1 MNDLLPV
8 AEARDKLRALERE
21 ARRLD
26 PDAALRGQWREAA
39 TSFTEGLLERV
50 AEAPAYCPGFGDA
63 RGALTEPFA
72 EQPAGME
79 EVLAILEGE
88 VNAPGINPMSGRSFG
103 YIPGG
108 GLYPAALGD
117 FLADVS
123 NRYAG
128 VFYASPG
135 AVRLE
140 MQLVK
145 WLASV
150 VGYPLGTAGGDLTSG
165 GSIASLSAVVAAREA
180 HDLRAADV
188 PRHVVYLGQQSHHS
202 ARKALRLAGLAECV
216 HRVIGVD
223 QRWRMDAR
231 ALGACMEADRAA
243 GLVPWL
249 VIATAGSTD
258 TGAVDPLS
266 AVGDIAA
273 AEGLWLHVDAAY
285 GGAFLLCEEGR
296 RILAGIE
303 RSDSTIIDPHKG
315 LFLPFGS
322 GAVLVRDRDR
332 LAAANRYHADYMQDA
347 FREDVELSPAD
358 LSPELTRPFRGLRL
372 WLPLKLFGLAPFR
385 AALKEKLLLA
395 RYFHGRLQEL
405 PDWEVGPPPDLS
417 VVTYRYLP
425 PRGDVNEFNRRLVAA
440 VQNEGK
446 FFISSTQLN
455 GRFTLRLAVM
465 HFRTHLA
472 DVELALEQLQYHAR
486 RLCEGLS

>member
-1 MNDLLPV
+1 MDDLLSPFD
-8 AEARDKLRALERE
+8 ARDKLHALEQH
-21 ARRLD
+21 ARRLE
-26 PDAALRGQWREAA
+26 PCAALRAQWREAA
-39 TSFTEGLLERV
+39 ASFTEELLERIDEV
-50 AEAPAYCPGFGDA
+50 PAYRAGFGDA
-63 RGALTEPFA
+63 GGALAEPFT

-88 VNAPGINPMSGRSFG
+88 VNAPGINPMSPRSFG

-140 MQLVK
+140 MHLVN
-145 WLASV
+145 WLAGL
-150 VGYPLGTAGGDLTSG
+150 VGYTVGTAGGDLTSG
-165 GSIASLSAVVAAREA
+165 GSIASLSAIIAAREA
-180 HDLRAADV
+180 HNLRASDV
-188 PRHVVYLGQQSHHS
+188 PRHVVYLSDQSHHS
-202 ARKALRLAGLAECV
+202 ARKALRLAGLGECV
-216 HRVIGVD
+216 QRVIDVD
-223 QRWRMDAR
+223 ERWRMDAT
-231 ALGACMEADRAA
+231 ALSACIEKDRVA

-258 TGAVDPLS
+258 AGAVDPLT
-266 AVGDIAA
+266 AIAAIAA
-273 AEGLWLHVDAAY
+273 AGGLWLHVDAAY

-322 GAVLVRDRDR
+322 GAVLVRDRER

-385 AALKEKLLLA
+385 AALEEKLLLA
-395 RYFHGRLQEL
+395 RYFHGRLAQL
-405 PDWEVGPPPDLS
+405 PEWEVGPSPDLS
-417 VVTYRYLP
+417 VVTYRYRP
-425 PRGDVNEFNRRLVAA
+425 ARGDADEFNRRLVTA

-446 FFISSTQLN
+446 CYISSTQLN
-455 GRFTLRLAVM
+455 GRFTLRLAVL

-472 DVELALEQLQYHAR
+472 DVELALEQLQHHAR
-486 RLCEGLS
+486 RLCA

>member
-1 MNDLLPV
+1 MKHPLPV
-8 AEARDKLRALERE
+8 SEARDKLRALEQD

-26 PDAALRGQWREAA
+26 PGPALRKRWRDAAA
-39 TSFTEGLLERV
+39 SFTEDLLQGLE
-50 AEAPAYCPGFGDA
+50 EAPAYRPGFGDA
-63 RGALTEPFA
+63 RGALTEPFI
-72 EQPAGME
+72 EQPVGME

-88 VNAPGINPMSGRSFG
+88 VNAPGINPMSPRSFG

-128 VFYASPG
+128 VFYASPS

-140 MQLVK
+140 MQLVN
-145 WLASV
+145 WLADL
-150 VGYPLGTAGGDLTSG
+150 VGYPAGTAGGDLTSG
-165 GSIASLSAVVAAREA
+165 GSIASLSAIVAARET

-188 PRHVVYLGQQSHHS
+188 PRHVVYLSEQSHHS
-202 ARKALRLAGLAECV
+202 GRKALRLAGLAECV
-216 HRVIGVD
+216 QRVIDVD
-223 QRWRMDAR
+223 ARWRMDAD
-231 ALGACMEADRAA
+231 ALSACIETDRAA

-258 TGAVDPLS
+258 TGAVDPLT
-266 AVGDIAA
+266 AIAGIAA

-285 GGAFLLCEEGR
+285 GGAFLLCDEGR
-296 RILAGIE
+296 RILAGID

-322 GAVLVRDRDR
+322 GALLVRDRER

-347 FREDVELSPAD
+347 FSEDVELSPAD

-385 AALKEKLLLA
+385 AALEEKLLLA
-395 RYFHGRLQEL
+395 RYFHGRLAQL
-405 PDWEVGPPPDLS
+405 PEWEVGPSPDLS
-417 VVTYRYLP
+417 VVTYRYRP
-425 PRGDVNEFNRRLVAA
+425 ARGDANEFNRRLATA

-446 FFISSTQLN
+446 CFISSTQLN
-455 GRFTLRLAVM
+455 GRFTLRLAVL

-472 DVELALEQLQYHAR
+472 DVEMVLEQLQHHAR
-486 RLCEGLS
+486 RVSD

>member
-1 MNDLLPV
+1 MNDLHPV
-8 AEARDKLRALERE
+8 SEARDKLQALEQE

-26 PDAALRGQWREAA
+26 PGPALRAQWREAA
-39 TSFTEGLLERV
+39 VSFTEDLLDRV
-50 AEAPAYCPGFGDA
+50 DEALAYRAGFGDA
-63 RGALTEPFA
+63 RGALTEPFT

-79 EVLAILEGE
+79 EVLALLEGE
-88 VNAPGINPMSGRSFG
+88 VNAPGINPMSARSFG

-140 MQLVK
+140 MQLVN
-145 WLASV
+145 WLAGL
-150 VGYPLGTAGGDLTSG
+150 VGYPGGTAGGDLTSG
-165 GSIASLSAVVAAREA
+165 GSIANLSAIVAAREA

-188 PRHVVYLGQQSHHS
+188 PRHVVYLSEQSHHS

-216 HRVIGVD
+216 HRVIDVD
-223 QRWRMDAR
+223 ERRRMDAD
-231 ALGACMEADRAA
+231 ALAKRIESDRRD

-249 VIATAGSTD
+249 LIATAGSTD
-258 TGAVDPLS
+258 TGAVDPL
-266 AVGDIAA
+266 AAIADIAA

-285 GGAFLLCEEGR
+285 GGAFLLCGEGR

-322 GAVLVRDRDR
+322 GAVLVRDRER

-385 AALKEKLLLA
+385 AALEEKLLLA
-395 RYFHGRLQEL
+395 RYFHGRLAEL
-405 PDWEVGPPPDLS
+405 PDWEVGPAPDLS

-446 FFISSTQLN
+446 CFISSTQLN
-455 GRFTLRLAVM
+455 GRFTLRLAVL

-472 DVELALEQLQYHAR
+472 DVEMVLEQLQHHAR
-486 RLCEGLS
+486 SLSG